1 MGPSSHEGMGSM
13 FVRKASGSKLV
24 AAIAISTAIAIIF
37 VGGLFPLVFLGLVSG
52 FSVTALARKHFGGV
66 SGDSFGAANEV
77 GRLVTLIGWVL
88 LA

>member
-1 MGPSSHEGMGSM
+1 M
-13 FVRKASGSKLV
+13 FRKASGSRL
-24 AAIAISTAIAIIF
+24 AASIAISPAIAIIF
-37 VGGLFPLVFLGLVSG
+37 AGHLSPLVFLGLVAG
-52 FSVTALARKHFGGV
+52 VAVTVLARKHFGGV